1 MSRLLVYLACLLAL
15 SACKVAV
22 IAPPHGAVSSDD
34 MAFMCLPGNTCEID
48 VSTFDL
54 DIKLQAI
61 AKPGYRFVH
70 WKGGEHHIC
79 PDFTERV
86 CRIRTD
92 NVDANNR
99 ELQEML
105 ATDHVF
111 LLAPV
116 FEPEAT
122 PADPEGI
129 FLDSLLFD

>member
-1 MSRLLVYLACLLAL
+1 MPRLLVYLVCLLAL
-15 SACKVAV
+15 SACKVEV

-34 MAFMCLPGNTCEID
+34 MAFICLPGNTCEID

-61 AKPGYRFVH
+61 AKPGYRFVR

-79 PDFTERV
+79 PDFTARV
-86 CRIRTD
+86 CRIRT
-92 NVDANNR
+92 NNQDASNR

-111 LLAPV
+111 LLEPV
-116 FEPEAT
+116 FEPETA
-122 PADPEGI
+122 PAGSEAS
-129 FLDSLLFD
+129 FLESLLFD